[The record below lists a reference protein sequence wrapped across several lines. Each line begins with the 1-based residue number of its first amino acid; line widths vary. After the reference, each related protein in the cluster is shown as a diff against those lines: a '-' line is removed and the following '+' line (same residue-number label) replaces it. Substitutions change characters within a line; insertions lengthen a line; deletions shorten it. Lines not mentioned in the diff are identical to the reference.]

1 MQRSPMDPREI
12 ANLIEAGLPGAR
24 AEVQTDGKGHYE
36 ALVIAAEFAGLRSVR
51 RHQRVYAT
59 LGDRVGGEIHALA
72 LKTFTPQ
79 EWRESAN
86 SP

>member
-1 MQRSPMDPREI
+1 MHRSPMDPKEI

-24 AEVQTDGKGHYE
+24 AEVRTDGQGHYE
-36 ALVIAAEFAGLRSVR
+36 ALVVADEFAGLRSVR

-72 LKTFTPQ
+72 LKTFTSQ

>member
-1 MQRSPMDPREI
+1 MDPKEI
-12 ANLIEAGLPGAR
+12 ARLIEAGLPGCR
-24 AEVQTDGKGHYE
+24 SEVRTDGQGHYE
-36 ALVIAAEFAGLRSVR
+36 ALVIADEFAGLRSVP

-79 EWRESAN
+79 EWRDRAGGS
-86 SP
+86 